1 MCWYSSEHAG
11 QMLEAEAGE
20 RLGIRKMHW
29 DSNWVVREAELETK
43 KPRPVCM
50 IDRTR
55 VLFRI
60 SESQQES
67 SHPEQ
72 EPEPVPVPEPAPA
85 PEPAPTPERAA
96 RSLNIGP
103 EAEAVFR
110 MLKDPKRDVFEFPD
124 GKQIDVDN
132 LPPGLIFDVLLV
144 PRSEQLSAVLSVQEQ
159 QEKEEPA
166 VQDQEEMARKS
177 VLVRLLGRF

>member
-11 QMLEAEAGE
+11 QILEAEAGE
-20 RLGIRKMHW
+20 RLGIRKMQW

-43 KPRPVCM
+43 RPRPVCM

-60 SESQQES
+60 SESS

-72 EPEPVPVPEPAPA
+72 EPEPVPVPEPAPT
-85 PEPAPTPERAA
+85 PQPAPQPAPAPERAA

-110 MLKDPKRDVFEFPD
+110 MLKDPKRDVFEFSD

-132 LPPGLIFDVLLV
+132 LPPGLIFDILLV
-144 PRSEQLSAVLSVQEQ
+144 PGSEQLSAILSVQE
-159 QEKEEPA
+159 
-166 VQDQEEMARKS
+166 RKWWPLS
-177 VLVRLLGRF
+177 VYRLLRS